1 MLLPTLNYLSNIFFL
16 CQAEKIIFACI
27 YFFFICCC
35 QAKDC
40 LSLNLDENG
49 LNWDVFGKVL
59 IEISQRDSSQI
70 PDQVAWHRIIDWRIF
85 SVAWC

>member
-1 MLLPTLNYLSNIFFL
+1 ML
-16 CQAEKIIFACI
+16 CI
-27 YFFFICCC
+27 YFDFIYLLSG
-35 QAKDC
+35 KEFC

-49 LNWDVFGKVL
+49 LNLDVFGKVL

-70 PDQVAWHRIIDWRIF
+70 PDQVAWHRIINWRIF